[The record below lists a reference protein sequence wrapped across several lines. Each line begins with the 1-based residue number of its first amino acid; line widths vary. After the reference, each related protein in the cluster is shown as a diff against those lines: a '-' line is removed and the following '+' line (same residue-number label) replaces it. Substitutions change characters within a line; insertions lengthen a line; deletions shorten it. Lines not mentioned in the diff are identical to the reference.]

1 MVYGVLASWIKELLK
16 DKEGLVPGIKNITSF
31 ACLVRPGLKNVF
43 QWKAEFC
50 IFIKPL
56 FSLEAETLALFTTE
70 TRGISS
76 ANN

>member
-16 DKEGLVPGIKNITSF
+16 DKEGLVPGFEKITSF
-31 ACLVRPGLKNVF
+31 ACLVRPGLK
-43 QWKAEFC
+43 
-50 IFIKPL
+50 KPL
-56 FSLEAETLALFTTE
+56 LSLEAETLALFTTE

>member
-16 DKEGLVPGIKNITSF
+16 DKEGLVPGFEKITSF
-31 ACLVRPGLKNVF
+31 ACLVRPGLKHVF
-43 QWKAEFC
+43 QWKAKFC
-50 IFIKPL
+50 NFIKPL

>member
-16 DKEGLVPGIKNITSF
+16 DKERLVPGIENITSF

-50 IFIKPL
+50 VFIKPL

>member
-16 DKEGLVPGIKNITSF
+16 DKEGLVPGFEKITSF

-43 QWKAEFC
+43 QWKAKFC
-50 IFIKPL
+50 IFSKPL
-56 FSLEAETLALFTTE
+56 LSLEAETLALFTTE